1 MEEKEIEKTKRV
13 NPFLEQY
20 KTPHETVP
28 FDKIK
33 LEDYEEAF
41 LEGIRRDDEQI
52 EKTINNPAEP
62 TFDNT
67 IINVD
72 DDKDGYYDL
81 LSRVSTV
88 FFNLLSAETNDEM
101 DALAQKMQPI
111 LTKHA
116 NDVRLNKKLF
126 ERIKAVHDNHRE
138 LPVEVDSL
146 KATMQD
152 PTINHY
158 KVIGLAGDWATTS
171 ELGDFNVE
179 FVVPSKA
186 KDLLAAMFGND
197 AVSDLTKVTL
207 KTGDTDLDATTGFTG
222 VALEPKKF
230 KIQGTIAIVDDN
242 NALYRQIRFS
252 FRRHIPTYYQ
262 IPQDLSMD

>member
-1 MEEKEIEKTKRV
+1 MTMKKIEELKDIFVGPKTLLYAKAITD
-13 NPFLEQY
+13 LS
-20 KTPHETVP
+20 KTTL
-28 FDKIK
+28 DIT
-33 LEDYEEAF
+33 A
-41 LEGIRRDDEQI
+41 
-52 EKTINNPAEP
+52 
-62 TFDNT
+62 
-67 IINVD
+67 
-72 DDKDGYYDL
+72 DL
-81 LSRVSTV
+81 
-88 FFNLLSAETNDEM
+88 
-101 DALAQKMQPI
+101 
-111 LTKHA
+111 
-116 NDVRLNKKLF
+116 
-126 ERIKAVHDNHRE
+126 E

-230 KIQGTIAIVDDN
+230 KIQGTIAIVDDTKTN
-242 NALYRQIRFS
+242 VMVITNIALYATLQWDETGTKPVAFKFS
-252 FRRHIPTYYQ
+252 GSIEGAGKKSIAWLTKAAGA
-262 IPQDLSMD
+262 

>member
-1 MEEKEIEKTKRV
+1 MTMKKIEELKDIFVGPKTLLYAKAITD
-13 NPFLEQY
+13 LS
-20 KTPHETVP
+20 KTTL
-28 FDKIK
+28 DIT
-33 LEDYEEAF
+33 A
-41 LEGIRRDDEQI
+41 
-52 EKTINNPAEP
+52 
-62 TFDNT
+62 
-67 IINVD
+67 
-72 DDKDGYYDL
+72 DL
-81 LSRVSTV
+81 
-88 FFNLLSAETNDEM
+88 
-101 DALAQKMQPI
+101 
-111 LTKHA
+111 
-116 NDVRLNKKLF
+116 
-126 ERIKAVHDNHRE
+126 E

-230 KIQGTIAIVDDN
+230 KIQGTIAIVDDTKTN
-242 NALYRQIRFS
+242 VMVITNIALYATLQWDDTGTKPVAFKFS
-252 FRRHIPTYYQ
+252 GSIEGAGKKSIAWLTKA
-262 IPQDLSMD
+262 SAS

>member
-1 MEEKEIEKTKRV
+1 MKKIEELKDIFVGPKTLLYAKAIAD
-13 NPFLEQY
+13 LS
-20 KTPHETVP
+20 KTTLDITP
-28 FDKIK
+28 
-33 LEDYEEAF
+33 
-41 LEGIRRDDEQI
+41 
-52 EKTINNPAEP
+52 
-62 TFDNT
+62 
-67 IINVD
+67 
-72 DDKDGYYDL
+72 DL
-81 LSRVSTV
+81 
-88 FFNLLSAETNDEM
+88 
-101 DALAQKMQPI
+101 
-111 LTKHA
+111 
-116 NDVRLNKKLF
+116 
-126 ERIKAVHDNHRE
+126 E

-230 KIQGTIAIVDDN
+230 KIQGTIAIVDDTKTN
-242 NALYRQIRFS
+242 VMVITNIALYATLQWDDTGTKPVAFKFS
-252 FRRHIPTYYQ
+252 GSIEGAGKKSIAWLTKAAA
-262 IPQDLSMD
+262 

>member
-1 MEEKEIEKTKRV
+1 MAMKKIEELKDIFVGPKTLLYAKAITD
-13 NPFLEQY
+13 LS
-20 KTPHETVP
+20 KTTL
-28 FDKIK
+28 DIT
-33 LEDYEEAF
+33 A
-41 LEGIRRDDEQI
+41 
-52 EKTINNPAEP
+52 
-62 TFDNT
+62 
-67 IINVD
+67 
-72 DDKDGYYDL
+72 DL
-81 LSRVSTV
+81 
-88 FFNLLSAETNDEM
+88 
-101 DALAQKMQPI
+101 
-111 LTKHA
+111 
-116 NDVRLNKKLF
+116 
-126 ERIKAVHDNHRE
+126 E

-207 KTGDTDLDATTGFTG
+207 KTGDTDLDAATGFTG

-230 KIQGTIAIVDDN
+230 KIQGTIAIVDDTKTN
-242 NALYRQIRFS
+242 VMVITNIALYATLQWDDTGTKPVAFKFS
-252 FRRHIPTYYQ
+252 GSIEGAGKKSIAWLTKAAA
-262 IPQDLSMD
+262 

>member
-1 MEEKEIEKTKRV
+1 MKKIEELKDIFVGPKTLLYAKAITD
-13 NPFLEQY
+13 LS
-20 KTPHETVP
+20 K
-28 FDKIK
+28 
-33 LEDYEEAF
+33 
-41 LEGIRRDDEQI
+41 
-52 EKTINNPAEP
+52 P
-62 TFDNT
+62 TLDIT
-67 IINVD
+67 A
-72 DDKDGYYDL
+72 DL
-81 LSRVSTV
+81 
-88 FFNLLSAETNDEM
+88 
-101 DALAQKMQPI
+101 
-111 LTKHA
+111 
-116 NDVRLNKKLF
+116 
-126 ERIKAVHDNHRE
+126 E

-230 KIQGTIAIVDDN
+230 KIQGTIAIVNDTKTN
-242 NALYRQIRFS
+242 VMVITNIALYATLQWDETGTKPVAFKFS
-252 FRRHIPTYYQ
+252 GSIEGAGKKSIAWLTKAAA
-262 IPQDLSMD
+262 

>member
-1 MEEKEIEKTKRV
+1 MAMKKIEELKDIFVGPKT
-13 NPFLEQY
+13 LLY
-20 KTPHETVP
+20 
-28 FDKIK
+28 
-33 LEDYEEAF
+33 A
-41 LEGIRRDDEQI
+41 
-52 EKTINNPAEP
+52 KTIA
-62 TFDNT
+62 
-67 IINVD
+67 
-72 DDKDGYYDL
+72 DL
-81 LSRVSTV
+81 SKTTLDITAD
-88 FFNLLSAETNDEM
+88 L
-101 DALAQKMQPI
+101 
-111 LTKHA
+111 
-116 NDVRLNKKLF
+116 
-126 ERIKAVHDNHRE
+126 E

-230 KIQGTIAIVDDN
+230 KIQGTIVIVDDTKTN
-242 NALYRQIRFS
+242 VMVITNIALYATLQWDETGTKPVAFKFS
-252 FRRHIPTYYQ
+252 GSIEGAGKRSIAWLTNAPA
-262 IPQDLSMD
+262 PGVGG

>member
-1 MEEKEIEKTKRV
+1 MAMKKIEELKDIFVGPKTLLYAKAITD
-13 NPFLEQY
+13 LS
-20 KTPHETVP
+20 KTTL
-28 FDKIK
+28 DIT
-33 LEDYEEAF
+33 A
-41 LEGIRRDDEQI
+41 
-52 EKTINNPAEP
+52 
-62 TFDNT
+62 
-67 IINVD
+67 
-72 DDKDGYYDL
+72 DL
-81 LSRVSTV
+81 
-88 FFNLLSAETNDEM
+88 
-101 DALAQKMQPI
+101 
-111 LTKHA
+111 
-116 NDVRLNKKLF
+116 
-126 ERIKAVHDNHRE
+126 E

-207 KTGDTDLDATTGFTG
+207 KTGDTDLDASTGFTG

-230 KIQGTIAIVDDN
+230 KIQGTIAIVDDTKTN
-242 NALYRQIRFS
+242 VMVITNIALYATLQWDDTGTKPVAFKFS
-252 FRRHIPTYYQ
+252 GSIEGAGKKSIAWLTKAAGA
-262 IPQDLSMD
+262 

>member
-1 MEEKEIEKTKRV
+1 MAMKKIEELKDIFVGPKTLLYAKAITD
-13 NPFLEQY
+13 LS
-20 KTPHETVP
+20 KTTL
-28 FDKIK
+28 DIT
-33 LEDYEEAF
+33 A
-41 LEGIRRDDEQI
+41 
-52 EKTINNPAEP
+52 
-62 TFDNT
+62 
-67 IINVD
+67 
-72 DDKDGYYDL
+72 DL
-81 LSRVSTV
+81 
-88 FFNLLSAETNDEM
+88 
-101 DALAQKMQPI
+101 
-111 LTKHA
+111 
-116 NDVRLNKKLF
+116 
-126 ERIKAVHDNHRE
+126 E

-197 AVSDLTKVTL
+197 AVSDITKVTL

-230 KIQGTIAIVDDN
+230 KIQGTIAIVDDTKTN
-242 NALYRQIRFS
+242 VMVITNLALYATLQWDETGTKPVAFKFS
-252 FRRHIPTYYQ
+252 GSIEGAGKKSIAWLTKAAA
-262 IPQDLSMD
+262 

>member
-1 MEEKEIEKTKRV
+1 MAMKKIEELKDIFVGPKTLLYAKAIAD
-13 NPFLEQY
+13 LS
-20 KTPHETVP
+20 KTTL
-28 FDKIK
+28 DIT
-33 LEDYEEAF
+33 A
-41 LEGIRRDDEQI
+41 
-52 EKTINNPAEP
+52 
-62 TFDNT
+62 
-67 IINVD
+67 
-72 DDKDGYYDL
+72 DL
-81 LSRVSTV
+81 
-88 FFNLLSAETNDEM
+88 
-101 DALAQKMQPI
+101 
-111 LTKHA
+111 
-116 NDVRLNKKLF
+116 
-126 ERIKAVHDNHRE
+126 E

-230 KIQGTIAIVDDN
+230 KIQGTIAIVDDTKTN
-242 NALYRQIRFS
+242 VMIITNIALYATLQWDDTGTKPVAFKFS
-252 FRRHIPTYYQ
+252 GSIEGAGKKSIAWLTKA
-262 IPQDLSMD
+262 SAA

>member
-1 MEEKEIEKTKRV
+1 MKKIEELKDIFVGPKTLLYAKAITD
-13 NPFLEQY
+13 LS
-20 KTPHETVP
+20 KTTL
-28 FDKIK
+28 DIT
-33 LEDYEEAF
+33 A
-41 LEGIRRDDEQI
+41 
-52 EKTINNPAEP
+52 
-62 TFDNT
+62 
-67 IINVD
+67 
-72 DDKDGYYDL
+72 DL
-81 LSRVSTV
+81 
-88 FFNLLSAETNDEM
+88 
-101 DALAQKMQPI
+101 
-111 LTKHA
+111 
-116 NDVRLNKKLF
+116 
-126 ERIKAVHDNHRE
+126 E

-230 KIQGTIAIVDDN
+230 KIQGTIAIVDDTKTN
-242 NALYRQIRFS
+242 VMVITNIALYATLQWDETSTKPVAFKFS
-252 FRRHIPTYYQ
+252 GSIEGAGKKSIAWLTKAAGA
-262 IPQDLSMD
+262 